1 MENQEKKMRV
11 IGLICED
18 IFTDFAKEVIRGVQ
32 NATREREDVRLIV
45 LVGRQNEIGEVD
57 KHYRY
62 KSVYNYVYRLEESS
76 KFDGLI
82 LTLPNFT
89 ALEMDSFGLE
99 KIRNYERIP
108 KVLIATNSKDETSV
122 NYDNE
127 SGLREAIDYLTEVR
141 GLHRICM
148 LGGRDDNPDAMER
161 KRLFGKILE
170 EKGIHFKESDYQKTD
185 MSSECVPEAEALLD
199 RNPDAQAIFC
209 VNDPAAVA
217 LYTAMDK
224 RGLVPGKDIL
234 VFGFDN
240 THGASTM
247 IPPLASIGPSDGML
261 GTRAFEVLMEKLEGK
276 KVSSVV
282 LPTRLFGRESCPYEW
297 NVFEPS
303 ALLTADNA
311 FIDKLFDD
319 CFYRFRYEG
328 GESNATRLRPLFH
341 EIVNRML
348 TAMKKEVM
356 SLEEF
361 DEIGFLI
368 DDFFTH
374 GAINYTDA
382 SKFLTFIAKLQ
393 EYMNRVGMNI
403 IVNQRNNRLFIRM
416 RDSAIRMMAGF
427 RNRRNE
433 YINSGRGFM
442 LDFLIETTDFDRT
455 GKDAVDNIVSHFGK
469 LGLQNSALYLY
480 DIPVNYIYH
489 GVTIF
494 PDRLNLWCVTEDGEL
509 RIIPKE
515 ERACSVKQIFT
526 NKLLSKHCRA
536 YVTFPV
542 FYGCRI
548 YGILLTELNAETA
561 DRGEYIVSM
570 LSRTFYAN
578 DIEIINSPVEMEQ
591 LAEARRSR
599 KDLETYNQIAEGL
612 ASHYDIIYY
621 VNSASGRY
629 TEYRANNLFGSLVIQ
644 EEGIDFFEEMEGNA
658 RKLVHPEDRERITM
672 ILGKDHMITAL
683 EGHKQLREDY
693 RIMLDGKP
701 QYMRLTVMWGSDRIH
716 FIIGVEN
723 VNEEVRKEEEHVRA
737 LRMANDL
744 ARRDGLTGAKN
755 ITAYREVEES
765 MQHEL
770 EEDSEQMSFAIA
782 VCDINNLKFV
792 NDNYGHKAGDEY
804 IKASCKLIFTSFAHS
819 PVFRI
824 GGDEF
829 AVVMMNSDYE
839 QRDRLI
845 EAFKAQVLENQKA
858 GKGPVVAVGVSDYVP
873 GKDHRVAEVFER
885 ADQEMYQNKSDL
897 KALAA
902 GKDMT

>member
-1 MENQEKKMRV
+1 MEKEEKRMKV

-32 NATREREDVRLIV
+32 NAAREHDDVRLIV
-45 LVGRQNEIGEVD
+45 LVGRQNEIGEED
-57 KHYRY
+57 KHFRY

-89 ALEMDSFGLE
+89 ALEMDSFGLD
-99 KIRNYERIP
+99 KIRNYGRIP
-108 KVLIATNSKDETSV
+108 KVLIATNSRDETSV

-127 SGLREAIDYLTEVR
+127 SGLRGAIDYLTDVR

-148 LGGRDDNPDAMER
+148 LGGRDDNPDAMQR
-161 KRLFGKILE
+161 KRLFREILA
-170 EKGIHFKESDYQKTD
+170 EKGIEFKESDYQKTD
-185 MSSECVPEAEALLD
+185 MSVECIPDAAALLD

-217 LYTAMDK
+217 LYAAMSE
-224 RGLVPGKDIL
+224 RNLIPGRDIL

-261 GTRAFEVLMEKLEGK
+261 GTKAFEVLMDKMEGK
-276 KVSSVV
+276 KVSSVI

-297 NVFEPS
+297 HTYEPD
-303 ALLTADNA
+303 ALLTADKD
-311 FIDKLFDD
+311 FIDRLFDN
-319 CFYRFRYEG
+319 CFYRYRYEG
-328 GESNATRLRPLFH
+328 GENNEKMLRPMFH
-341 EIVNRML
+341 EIINRML
-348 TAMKKEVM
+348 TGLKKEVM
-356 SLEEF
+356 SMEEF
-361 DEIGFLI
+361 ESIGFLI
-368 DDFFTH
+368 DDFFDQ
-374 GAINYTDA
+374 GAMNYTDA
-382 SKFLTFIAKLQ
+382 SQFLSFLSKLQ
-393 EYMNRVGMNI
+393 ENMNRVGGNH
-403 IVNQRNNRLFIRM
+403 IVNQKNNRLFIRM
-416 RDSAIRMMAGF
+416 KDSAIRMMAGAK
-427 RNRRNE
+427 NRRNE

-455 GKDAVDNIVSHFGK
+455 GKDAVENIVGHFDK
-469 LGLQNSALYLY
+469 LGLTNAALYLY

-494 PDRLNLWCVTEDGEL
+494 PDHLNLWCVTEDGKL
-509 RIIPKE
+509 NLIPKE
-515 ERACSVKQIFT
+515 ERGCSVKEVFT
-526 NKLLSKHCRA
+526 NKWLSKSCSA

-548 YGILLTELNAETA
+548 YGILLCELNSDTA

-629 TEYRANNLFGSLVIQ
+629 TEFKANDLFGSLVVQ
-644 EEGIDFFEEMEGNA
+644 EEGINFFEEMEVNA
-658 RKLVHPEDRERITM
+658 RQIVHPEDRERMTM

-683 EGHKQLREDY
+683 EGRKQLREDY
-693 RIMLDGKP
+693 RLMIEGKT

-755 ITAYREVEES
+755 ITAYHEVEES

-770 EEDSEQMSFAIA
+770 EEDPEKMRFAIA

-804 IKASCKLIFTSFAHS
+804 IKASCKLIFTSFSHS

-829 AVVMMNSDYE
+829 VVVMRTGDFDN
-839 QRDRLI
+839 RTKLI
-845 EAFKAQVLENQKA
+845 EEFRAQILENQRV
-858 GKGPVVAVGVSDYVP
+858 GKGPVVAIGISDYVP
-873 GKDHRVAEVFER
+873 GQDSRIAEVFER

-902 GKDMT
+902 RKDQA